1 VIPDADTKRD
11 RAKGVRGLM
20 VLAAVAAALA
30 APSATHSAAAQKT
43 VHVAF
48 QAAESGFDPVKVSD
62 YYSGTIIEQIFE
74 PLLTYDYLARPVKL
88 VPNTA
93 DSLPAVSDDGK
104 TYTFTL
110 RRGIYFSDD
119 PAFKGQRRE
128 LTAHDYAYSIKR
140 FLDPRNRSPY
150 AFLFEGKIV
159 GLDEA
164 AAQAKKSGKFD
175 YDARIAGLETPDRDT
190 LRIRLT
196 NTDFNFSHVLAFSL
210 TGAVAREVIDA
221 YGDDTSSRP
230 VGTGPFRL
238 SSYTRSSKI
247 VLEANPAYRGKLWNF
262 TPGDDPQ
269 DKDIAARMNGK
280 KLPQI
285 ERVEVSIMDETQSR
299 WLAFLSGDTD
309 LEYQLAEIA
318 PLFLEPDG
326 TLKDEFARRGIRVE
340 RSVDPEI
347 TYTYFNMQ
355 EKIGEEPN
363 PVGGFSKEKIALRR
377 AIAMAYK
384 LEDQI
389 RIIRKRQ
396 AVRAEYPIP
405 PGVAGHDPGYRS
417 SITHS
422 PRAANALLDK
432 FGYKKGADGYRTLP
446 DGKPLT
452 VRYSSTPSE
461 RDRQFDELMK
471 RSLDAIGVRL
481 QIHKDRFPEL
491 IKLENN
497 CRLMMRGAAWIA
509 DYPDGDN
516 FMQLLYGP
524 NGGQSNNACYRS
536 DEFDRRYERSRLLPD
551 GPERDTLYREM
562 TRLMEVHTVW
572 ILADSRYR
580 NVLLH
585 PHVIGFKKHPVLHA
599 EWLYIDI
606 DTSRRK

>member
-1 VIPDADTKRD
+1 MASWFWQPWLR
-11 RAKGVRGLM
+11 RSL
-20 VLAAVAAALA
+20 
-30 APSATHSAAAQKT
+30 APSATHSAAPQKT
-43 VHVAF
+43 VRVTF

-88 VPNTA
+88 VPNIA
-93 DSLPAVSDDGK
+93 ENLPAVSDDGK

-164 AAQAKKSGKFD
+164 GRAGEEVRAGSITTRGSQGWRH
-175 YDARIAGLETPDRDT
+175 RIAYT

-247 VLEANPAYRGKLWNF
+247 VLEANPTYRGKIWNF
-262 TPGDDPQ
+262 TPGDDPH

-299 WLAFLSGDTD
+299 WLAFLSGDTRSRIPACRD
-309 LEYQLAEIA
+309 RPALPRAA
-318 PLFLEPDG
+318 
-326 TLKDEFARRGIRVE
+326 TARSRPSSRAAASGVE

-355 EKIGEEPN
+355 EKIGDEPN
-363 PVGGFSKEKIALRR
+363 PGRRLQQGKNRAAPRDRDGLQARGPDPDHPQAAGGARR
-377 AIAMAYK
+377 VSDSAGRCGPRSAVS
-384 LEDQI
+384 
-389 RIIRKRQ
+389 Q
-396 AVRAEYPIP
+396 AASRT
-405 PGVAGHDPGYRS
+405 RLS
-417 SITHS
+417 S
-422 PRAANALLDK
+422 ANALLDK

-452 VRYSSTPSE
+452 IRYFVDAERARPPVRRAHE
-461 RDRQFDELMK
+461 ALAR
-471 RSLDAIGVRL
+471 
-481 QIHKDRFPEL
+481 
-491 IKLENN
+491 
-497 CRLMMRGAAWIA
+497 
-509 DYPDGDN
+509 
-516 FMQLLYGP
+516 
-524 NGGQSNNACYRS
+524 
-536 DEFDRRYERSRLLPD
+536 FDRRAAGDPQGPLPRADQAGERS
-551 GPERDTLYREM
+551 
-562 TRLMEVHTVW
+562 
-572 ILADSRYR
+572 AAS
-580 NVLLH
+580 
-585 PHVIGFKKHPVLHA
+585 
-599 EWLYIDI
+599 
-606 DTSRRK
+606 